1 MRGATYDE
9 SEEKSMSN
17 EMVRMEIQEAITAG
31 ERALASLRAAKEKL
45 DSARN
50 WGIFDL
56 LGGGFFTD
64 MIKHSKLNDAS
75 SYLEDAKQNLLIFQ
89 RELRDV
95 QVIRDLHIEVGGFLS
110 FADFFF
116 DGLVADY
123 LVQSKIAEA
132 RQQVEDAIYRVED
145 LLAQLKRANGYID

>member
-1 MRGATYDE
+1 
-9 SEEKSMSN
+9 MSN
-17 EMVRMEIQEAITAG
+17 ELERKEIREAIMAG
-31 ERALASLRAAKEKL
+31 ERALASLRLAKEKL

-56 LGGGFFTD
+56 FGGGFITD

-75 SYLEDAKQNLLIFQ
+75 SYVENAKRDLLVFQ

-95 QVIRDLHIEVGGFLS
+95 QVMRDIRIEVGGFLS

-123 LVQSKIAEA
+123 LVQSKISEA
-132 RQQVEDAIYRVED
+132 RQQVNDAIYRVEG
-145 LLAQLKRANGYID
+145 LLGQLKNVNGYD

>member
-1 MRGATYDE
+1 
-9 SEEKSMSN
+9 MSN
-17 EMVRMEIQEAITAG
+17 EMMRMEIQEAVTAG
-31 ERALASLRAAKEKL
+31 ERALVSLRAAQEKL
-45 DSARN
+45 NSARN

-56 LGGGFFTD
+56 LGGGFVTD
-64 MIKHSKLNDAS
+64 MIKHSKMNDAS
-75 SYLEDAKQNLLIFQ
+75 SCVEQAKRDLLIFQ

-95 QVIRDLHIEVGGFLS
+95 QTELNLNIEIGGFLT

-132 RQQVEDAIYRVED
+132 REQVNNAIYRVES
-145 LLAQLKRANGYID
+145 LLVRLKTENGYY

>member
-1 MRGATYDE
+1 
-9 SEEKSMSN
+9 MSN
-17 EMVRMEIQEAITAG
+17 ELERKEIREAIMAG
-31 ERALASLRAAKEKL
+31 ERALASLRLAKEKL

-56 LGGGFFTD
+56 LGGGFITD

-75 SYLEDAKQNLLIFQ
+75 SYVENAKRDLLVFQ

-95 QVIRDLHIEVGGFLS
+95 QVMRDIRIEVGGFLS

-123 LVQSKIAEA
+123 LVQSKISEA
-132 RQQVEDAIYRVED
+132 RQQVNDAIYRVEG
-145 LLAQLKRANGYID
+145 LLGQLKNVNGYD

>member
-1 MRGATYDE
+1 
-9 SEEKSMSN
+9 MSN
-17 EMVRMEIQEAITAG
+17 ELERKEIREAIMAG
-31 ERALASLRAAKEKL
+31 ERALASLRLAKEKL

-56 LGGGFFTD
+56 LGGGFITD

-75 SYLEDAKQNLLIFQ
+75 SYVENAKRDLLVFQ

-95 QVIRDLHIEVGGFLS
+95 QVMQDIRIEVGGFLS

-123 LVQSKIAEA
+123 LVQSKISEA
-132 RQQVEDAIYRVED
+132 RQQVDDAIYRVEG
-145 LLAQLKRANGYID
+145 LLGQLKNANGYE